1 MKPRKYISL
10 FEEEFEIW
18 YRTKRTIPDM
28 EAYLYRFQIY
38 VEDNAFGYDFTISER
53 NIERYKLNEDE
64 IIDIC
69 FNLTCGV
76 LDTPMEEYCSVQ
88 IGKNDIVEYLMSI
101 DASDRV
107 EEF

>member
-10 FEEEFEIW
+10 LEKKFEIW
-18 YRTKRTIPDM
+18 YRTKRTVSDM

-38 VEDNAFGYDFTISER
+38 AKNNAFGYDFTISKR

-69 FNLTCGV
+69 FNLTCRG
-76 LDTPMEEYCSVQ
+76 LDTPMEEHCYVQ

-101 DASDRV
+101 NASDRV